1 MSANIITAYAG
12 TPIQID
18 TPTILRGFNAQEIAA
33 VELRIKSGTI
43 IPKPGE
49 PAVGSL
55 ILTAD
60 LQELLPEWEGAP
72 TQAGDVLLLSTT
84 PGDNDLNGV
93 VDGADVSLTNEGYE
107 GTKLGWLYGD
117 YDRDGEV
124 TLADKAAQMAHFG
137 T

>member
-1 MSANIITAYAG
+1 MSTNIITTYAG
-12 TPIQID
+12 IPIQID

-33 VELRIKSGTI
+33 VELRIKSGSI
-43 IPKPGE
+43 IPKSGE

-60 LQELLPEWEGAP
+60 LQELLPEWQGTA
-72 TQAGDVLLLSTT
+72 TQPNDVLLLSTT

-93 VDGADVSLTNEGYE
+93 VDGADVSLTNGGYE
-107 GTKLGWLYGD
+107 GAKLGWLHGD

-124 TLADKAAQMAHFG
+124 TQADRAAQMAHFG